1 MVDLTKEL
9 LKKASLCILIIG
21 TLFLDAVV
29 VISIRLAYWAIKYV
43 SILTGS
49 GAEHFYLLD
58 QIADIGS
65 IVLYVIWALFGIWY
79 SIKHL
84 LNDITE
90 WIDNRREMVDRESQ
104 N

>member
-9 LKKASLCILIIG
+9 MEKASLCILIIG
-21 TLFLDAVV
+21 ILIFDAII
-29 VISIRLAYWAIKYV
+29 VITIRFVYWVIKSV

-49 GAEHFYLLD
+49 SAEHFYLLD
-58 QIADIGS
+58 QITDIGS

-79 SIKHL
+79 CIKHL

-90 WIDNRREMVDRESQ
+90 WIDNRREVVDRESQ